1 MKNYFNHQY
10 QRINKDLDIRLK
22 KIFKNFNFILGNEV
36 KELEEKL
43 EKLTKSRFVIGTS
56 SGTDALILALMAIK
70 IKPNDEVITTP
81 FTYIATVGAIATTG
95 AKPVFVDI
103 NDNCNINEN
112 LIEKKITNKTRA
124 ILPVSLFGLPCDI
137 LKIRKIINKKNIKII
152 EDGAQSFGAK
162 IGKKY
167 SSSYADIFCTSF
179 FPTKPLGCFGDGGAC
194 MTNSKSLA
202 DQIKLIRNHCQI
214 KKNIH
219 KGVGLNAR
227 LDTIQA
233 AVLLSKIKIFEKE
246 IFLRNR
252 VVQSIKKGISIRN
265 SKIQFQKIKKHT
277 TSAHA
282 QLPIIIKNRNK
293 LIKILKKNKINFSIF
308 YPKPIYKQKGYNEK
322 KYFLSNVEDVCKKI
336 VCLQVNPYMTKTE
349 INILIKK
356 IIQY

>member
-81 FTYIATVGAIATTG
+81 FSWISNAEAIKLVG
-95 AKPVFVDI
+95 AKPVYVDI
-103 NDNCNINEN
+103 DPQTFNI
-112 LIEKKITNKTRA
+112 
-124 ILPVSLFGLPCDI
+124 DYD
-137 LKIRKIINKKNIKII
+137 NKKNIKII